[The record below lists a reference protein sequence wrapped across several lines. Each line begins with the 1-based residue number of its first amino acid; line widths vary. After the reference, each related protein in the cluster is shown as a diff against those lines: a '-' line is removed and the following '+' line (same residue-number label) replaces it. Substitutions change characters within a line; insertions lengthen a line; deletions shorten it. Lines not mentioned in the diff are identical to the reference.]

1 MPRVLYTNANLLDG
15 EHAAQPGACVAVQN
29 GRIAAVGASDS
40 VASNPADEVID
51 LQGRTLMP
59 GLVMGHYH
67 AAYRGYGEEGGSQ
80 TATGVE
86 QAFLAL
92 GNVKIALKCGYTSL
106 ISAGTHFNIDVE
118 LAEAINAGE
127 VVGPRLVSCSR
138 NYMPAMDAASVMED
152 EELCM
157 TQGPDGFRKGVLFD
171 LERGAKIIKIFAS
184 GGHGAPEGLCMSAEE
199 IQAVVGVAREHGAR
213 VRAHVAGKQQI
224 LDCVRSGVSII
235 DHGDETDDECIEAY
249 LEHDVF
255 VLPSAYV
262 LLKVAELGGNMFGFH
277 SDLKDF
283 HNICGL
289 LPKLVDAGVKLVPG
303 DDFGIWQIPHGDYA
317 QELVCYAEHANIAP
331 LELIKWSTLYGG
343 EMTGFS
349 DLGTIAPGKVADLL
363 IVNGDP
369 SSDIG
374 VLAQPENV
382 QAVIKGGEL
391 VSGALPE
398 GLAAASAG

>member
-15 EHAAQPGACVAVQN
+15 EQSAQPGSCVAVED
-29 GRIAAVGASDS
+29 GRVVAAGTPES
-40 VASNPADEVID
+40 VAYVPSDEVID

-86 QAFLAL
+86 QAFIAL
-92 GNVKIALKCGYTSL
+92 SNVQMALKCGYTSL
-106 ISAGTHFNIDVE
+106 ISAGTHYNIDVE
-118 LAEAINAGE
+118 LAEAITSGE
-127 VVGPRLVSCSR
+127 VAGPRLVSCSR
-138 NYMPAMDAASVMED
+138 NYMPAMDADSVMEN

-157 TQGPDGFRKGVLFD
+157 AQGADGFRKGVLFD
-171 LERGAKIIKIFAS
+171 LERGVKIVKIFAS
-184 GGHGAPEGLCMSAEE
+184 GGHGAPEGLSMSAEE
-199 IQAVVGVAREHGAR
+199 IQAVVDAAREHGAR
-213 VRAHVAGKQQI
+213 VRAHVAGKRQI

-262 LLKVAELGGNMFGFH
+262 LLKAAELGGNMFGFH
-277 SDLKDF
+277 NDLKDF
-283 HNICGL
+283 HNICRL
-289 LPKLVDAGVKLVPG
+289 LPRLVDAGVKLVPG

-317 QELVCYAEHANIAP
+317 QELVCYAEHASISP

-343 EMTGFS
+343 EMTGS
-349 DLGTIAPGKVADLL
+349 ADLGTIAPGKVADLL
-363 IVNGDP
+363 IVNDDP
-369 SSDIG
+369 SADIA
-374 VLAQPENV
+374 VLAHPENI
-382 QAVIKGGEL
+382 QAVVKGGEL

-398 GLAAASAG
+398 ALAAASAG